1 MIVTDVNRTLR
12 GWFEYFKH
20 SNRSTFPELDA
31 WIRMRLWS
39 ILRKWQGR
47 SGRGRG
53 ADHHRWPNACFTK
66 QGLFNLTTAHALVRQ
81 SSPR

>member
-20 SNRSTFPELDA
+20 SNRSTFPELDV
-31 WIRMRLWS
+31 WIRMRLRS

-53 ADHHRWPNACFTK
+53 ADHHRWPNTYFK